1 MRLINE
7 YLWRQSSEQ
16 QPPQLNESY
25 DGEPLTEKDLMR
37 IKNKQVKIVTSE
49 GLSIGMLL
57 EKNWQTKARVGQS
70 SSVDYEAN

>member
-7 YLWRQSSEQ
+7 YLWRQEAEQ

-37 IKNKQVKIVTSE
+37 IKNKQVKVVTSE
-49 GLSIGMLL
+49 GLNVAMLL
-57 EKNWQTKARVGQS
+57 EKNWQTKARAGQGG
-70 SSVDYEAN
+70 SVD